1 MVKNLI
7 EDKVCDEARNI
18 LGPADNGKEIA
29 GARQVTTFA
38 RLRFLEI
45 APRPMNGIIFFNDYN
60 IKRFLAKNSK
70 GWMR

>member
-1 MVKNLI
+1 MAKNLT
-7 EDKVCDEARNI
+7 EDKVRDEARDI
-18 LGPADNGKEIA
+18 LGLADNDKAIA

-38 RLRFLEI
+38 RLRFPEI